1 MDTAPACQPARTVAP
16 RLTTYL
22 PLVLVVV
29 SLLFLALLPMV
40 IQGRIAASLDELSEL
55 MEPAR
60 TAVSDMQVAFA
71 QEAAGTRGFLLT
83 GDERQTTSHHTARSA
98 RRRAHTWLVD
108 RAARMKPEFR
118 VALVEMGRE
127 LRLADELV
135 DGLYS
140 GQVTQEQ
147 YVALMPVQH
156 ERVQAVTAAMA
167 RLQQEIRRDAAAR
180 REQILAIHRLDANLS
195 LVGVLLA
202 FGAIMSVARLSMK
215 NRSLAERERSARAA
229 TEKACVEVE
238 RRRDEIAR
246 ISVSRQGLI
255 RGFSH
260 DVKNSLGAADGYLF
274 MLERGIMGPLAA
286 NQRNA
291 VGHSRHSVRT
301 AMQLIQDLLDLAKA
315 ETGDI
320 DLHVV
325 TTDLCEVAVRAV
337 EDYRAQADS
346 KGLAMT
352 IDLPA
357 AFPALQSD
365 PARVGQV
372 LGNLLSN
379 AIKYTEAGSVSI
391 RVGKRQDDTGGEWSV
406 VDVTDT
412 GPGIARDNQ
421 RLIFNEFKRLDVSS
435 RTAGAGI
442 GLAISERL
450 ADLLGGYITVDS
462 DLGRGSRFTLWLPLD
477 AAGATNQPAT
487 VESAWT
493 SVA

>member
-1 MDTAPACQPARTVAP
+1 MSEDHGSQHPACGCPPRNVDPDGAVDTAPACQPARTVAP

-29 SLLFLALLPMV
+29 SLLFLALLPMF

-55 MEPAR
+55 TEPAR

-71 QEAAGTRGFLLT
+71 QEAAGI
-83 GDERQTTSHHTARSA
+83 
-98 RRRAHTWLVD
+98 
-108 RAARMKPEFR
+108 P
-118 VALVEMGRE
+118 
-127 LRLADELV
+127 
-135 DGLYS
+135 
-140 GQVTQEQ
+140 GQH
-147 YVALMPVQH
+147 A
-156 ERVQAVTAAMA
+156 RVQAVTAAMA
-167 RLQQEIRRDAAAR
+167 RLEQEIRRDAAAR
-180 REQILAIHRLDANLS
+180 RERILAIHRLDAILS
-195 LVGVLLA
+195 LAGVLLA

-246 ISVSRQGLI
+246 IIVSRQGLI

-260 DVKNSLGAADGYLF
+260 DVKNALGAADGYLF
-274 MLERGIMGPLAA
+274 MLERGIMGPLAS

-301 AMQLIQDLLDLAKA
+301 AMQLIQDLLDLAKD

-379 AIKYTEAGSVSI
+379 AIKYTEAGSVSV
-391 RVGKRQDDTGGEWSV
+391 RVGTRQDDTGGEWSV

-421 RLIFNEFKRLDVSS
+421 RLIFNEFKRLDTSS
-435 RTAGAGI
+435 RTGGTGI

-450 ADLLGGYITVDS
+450 AHLLGGYITVDS

-487 VESAWT
+487 VESAWI